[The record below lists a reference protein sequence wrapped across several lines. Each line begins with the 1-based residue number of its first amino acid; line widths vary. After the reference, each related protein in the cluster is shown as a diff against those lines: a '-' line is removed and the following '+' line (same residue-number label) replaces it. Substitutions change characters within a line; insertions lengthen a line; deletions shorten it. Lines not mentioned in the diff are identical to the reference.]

1 MCWVWCACCS
11 MCTLLAHPRALQQL
25 HVILFRRSDRLEPP
39 PRPGSC
45 LCRHACCCDERC
57 WRWTRVTSRTAITG
71 RSAARR
77 CRGRCRRSPESCA
90 AYRNDTDWAA
100 DCVPHRDRPKR
111 EDHVIPADSRLRVT
125 AYALRPR
132 MQEGR
137 PASATRASRD
147 SAQTRHSGIC
157 ILCVQ
162 SSTVE

>member
-1 MCWVWCACCS
+1 MRPVHGVRGMCWVWCACCS

-71 RSAARR
+71 RSAVRR

-111 EDHVIPADSRLRVT
+111 EDHVIPADSRILKHKNIGSSFKKSLYKSKHTSV
-125 AYALRPR
+125 RPN
-132 MQEGR
+132 
-137 PASATRASRD
+137 
-147 SAQTRHSGIC
+147 
-157 ILCVQ
+157 
-162 SSTVE
+162 